1 MRKLIFLFCIFSGLH
16 SAAQDKSA
24 YDSLLTL
31 AEEVE
36 LSDSLHINAEPK
48 RKNLLDSSSVKKWFS
63 PLLGS
68 GPNNRLKNRA
78 YYLAGK
84 ITSNEIFNLLV
95 LMEKKKKTD
104 SAGVQVVYLV
114 TTKKDGTYIAS
125 IEAAIGGIK
134 RKSSYNTSSWL
145 YKDFR
150 VVLDSKMTVNDKSYY
165 DLSNYKINKGG
176 RFILYPKYE

>member
-1 MRKLIFLFCIFSGLH
+1 MKKLIFLIFIFSGLA
-16 SAAQDKSA
+16 SAAQDKSG

-36 LSDSLHINAEPK
+36 LSDSMHIDSEPK
-48 RKNLLDSSSVKKWFS
+48 QKNLLDSGSVKKWFS

-68 GPNNRLKNRA
+68 GTNNRLKNRA

-125 IEAAIGGIK
+125 IQAAVGGIK
-134 RKSSYNTSSWL
+134 KSSAYKTSSWL

-150 VVLDSKMTVNDKSYY
+150 VVLDSKITVHDKSYD

>member
-1 MRKLIFLFCIFSGLH
+1 MAICLFFIFSGLA
-16 SAAQDKSA
+16 SAAQDKSD
-24 YDSLLTL
+24 YDSLLSL
-31 AEEVE
+31 AEEVK
-36 LSDSLHINAEPK
+36 LSDSIYINAEPK
-48 RKNLLDSSSVKKWFS
+48 QNNLLDSSSVKKWFL

-68 GPNNRLKNRA
+68 GTNNRLKNRA

-104 SAGVQVVYLV
+104 TAGVQVVYLV

-125 IEAAIGGIK
+125 IEAAVGGVK
-134 RKSSYNTSSWL
+134 RKSAYNTSSWL

-150 VVLDSKMTVNDKSYY
+150 VVLDSRITVNDKSYN

>member
-1 MRKLIFLFCIFSGLH
+1 MKKFISWYLIFAGFT
-16 SAAQDKSA
+16 AQAQNGRA
-24 YDSLLTL
+24 YADLLSLGD
-31 AEEVE
+31 EVQ
-36 LSDSLHINAEPK
+36 LSDSLHIKAESLQK
-48 RKNLLDSSSVKKWFS
+48 KLIDSNVVKKWFS

-68 GPNNRLKNRA
+68 GNNSRLKNRN

-104 SAGVQVVYLV
+104 SASVQVIYLV

-125 IEAAIGGIK
+125 IEAAVAGTK
-134 RKSSYNTSSWL
+134 KKTSYNTSSWL
-145 YKDFR
+145 YKDYR
-150 VVLDSKMTVNDKSYY
+150 VVLDSKMTVNDKSYN